1 MQQHDGAPDIGQ
13 TGALPEGRGSARA
26 DTDTNNAARAAVTR
40 RRGSGRTD
48 ELCIATYD
56 NAGRRE
62 IFLKQ
67 MLQRARDGARLRS
80 KPALGENGAMGT
92 FTAPPSPAARPAPPS
107 RFDAG
112 RPTPPMGPP
121 GRAILFGLFAL
132 AAVAWLLM
140 RAPTRVVADSLP
152 RIAADGTPAGDASAG
167 RCGGAKG
174 CLIVYVAP
182 WCGPCKASLP
192 GDRALADF
200 VKDRGIE
207 TTFVVGMDAMPRC
220 AEMARSIGREV
231 LVDASGAWARKMN
244 IHAVPHFLVT
254 GPDGRVKKRQAGA
267 LIASPD
273 VVARQLGL

>member
-1 MQQHDGAPDIGQ
+1 
-13 TGALPEGRGSARA
+13 
-26 DTDTNNAARAAVTR
+26 
-40 RRGSGRTD
+40 
-48 ELCIATYD
+48 
-56 NAGRRE
+56 
-62 IFLKQ
+62 
-67 MLQRARDGARLRS
+67 MLQGFAMGM
-80 KPALGENGAMGT
+80 LGENATMGT
-92 FTAPPSPAARPAPPS
+92 LTPPPERTARPAPPS

-112 RPTPPMGPP
+112 RPAPPMGPP

-132 AAVAWLLM
+132 AVAAWLLM
-140 RAPTRVVADSLP
+140 RPPTKLAASSLP
-152 RIAADGTPAGDASAG
+152 RLAADGTPAGDAPAG
-167 RCGGAKG
+167 QCGGAKG

-220 AEMARSIGREV
+220 AEMARAIGREV
-231 LVDASGAWARKMN
+231 LVDASGAWARKMS
-244 IHAVPHFLVT
+244 IRAVPHFLVT